1 MLAGAA
7 LSPWEYT
14 SGAVSGPYA
23 FPMPEPLILGLDHVQ
38 LGAPRGCEAAART
51 FFTGVLGLPEL
62 AKPAVLQANGGAWF
76 GLPDG
81 RQLHVGVQEPFAPAE
96 KAHPCLRCAS
106 LAAVVARLKSQ
117 HIAFEPD
124 TRLPGRLYLRDPWG
138 NRLEI
143 MEGAHVSVPR

>member
-1 MLAGAA
+1 
-7 LSPWEYT
+7 
-14 SGAVSGPYA
+14 
-23 FPMPEPLILGLDHVQ
+23 MPEPLILGLDHVQ
-38 LGAPRGCEAAART
+38 LCAPRGCEEAARA
-51 FFTGVLGLPEL
+51 FFGGVLGLSEL
-62 AKPAVLQANGGAWF
+62 AKPEVLRPNGGVWF

-106 LAAVVARLKSQ
+106 LAAVTARLEAH
-117 HIAFEPD
+117 HIAFQPD

-143 MEGAHVSVPR
+143 VEGAHVSIPR